1 MPSSAVFH
9 KFKHGQ
15 LRSGGPNG
23 PVVKSRA
30 QMLAIYESEKKNEQE
45 TGSPDRPR
53 KHMKPRKS
61 R

>member
-1 MPSSAVFH
+1 MPASLVFS

-15 LRSGGPNG
+15 LRSGSPNG

-30 QMLAIYESEKKNEQE
+30 QMLAIYESEKRNEEQ

-53 KHMKPRKS
+53 KRMKPRKS